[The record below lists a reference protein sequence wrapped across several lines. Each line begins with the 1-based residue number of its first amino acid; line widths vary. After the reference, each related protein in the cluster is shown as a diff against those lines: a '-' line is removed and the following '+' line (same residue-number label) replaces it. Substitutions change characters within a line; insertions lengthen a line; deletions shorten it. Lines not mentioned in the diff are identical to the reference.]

1 MKKII
6 GGKKYDTDT
15 AKRVGSFESGYI
27 GDFEWRNETL
37 YQKATSGCEFFLAG
51 EGGAKTRWASR
62 TIDGFSSGEGILPL
76 TLDEAREW
84 AEEHLTQAE
93 VEELFQIPKEEDVAS
108 GKKIQS
114 FSIAPKTIN
123 GLRYLAQNL
132 GISRSEIIDQLVA
145 KAVETAGVPKEA

>member
-15 AKRVGSFESGYI
+15 AKRIGTFEEGYI

-37 YQKATSGCEFFLAG
+37 YQKSTGEFFLAG
-51 EGGAKTRWASR
+51 KGGARTRWSTR
-62 TIDGFSSGEGILPL
+62 TIDGYASGDGILPL

>member
-6 GGKKYDTDT
+6 GGKKYDTTT
-15 AKRVGSFESGYI
+15 AKLVGTYDTGYI
-27 GDFEWRNETL
+27 GDFYRRYEKL
-37 YQKATSGCEFFLAG
+37 YLKATGEFFLAG

-62 TIDGFSSGEGILPL
+62 TIDGYSSGEGILPL

-93 VEELFQIPKEEDVAS
+93 VEELFQIPKEEDVDS

>member
-6 GGKKYDTDT
+6 GGKKYDTTT
-15 AKRVGSFESGYI
+15 AKLVGTYDTGYI
-27 GDFEWRNETL
+27 GDFELRYEEL
-37 YQKATSGCEFFLAG
+37 YQKATGEFFLAG

-84 AEEHLTQAE
+84 AEEHLPQAE
-93 VEELFQIPKEEDVAS
+93 VEELFQIPKEEVAS

-123 GLRYLAQNL
+123 SLRYLAQNL

>member
-27 GDFEWRNETL
+27 GDFEWRNEKL
-37 YQKATSGCEFFLAG
+37 YQKATGEFFLAG

-62 TIDGFSSGEGILPL
+62 TIDGYSSGEGILPL

-84 AEEHLTQAE
+84 AGKHLTQAE
-93 VEELFQIPKEEDVAS
+93 VEELFQIPKEEGDS

-145 KAVETAGVPKEA
+145 KAVETAGVPKEE

>member
-1 MKKII
+1 MRKII

-27 GDFEWRNETL
+27 GDFKWRNETL
-37 YQKATSGCEFFLAG
+37 YRKATGEFFLAG

-114 FSIAPKTIN
+114 FSISPKTIN

-145 KAVETAGVPKEA
+145 NAVETAGVPKEA

>member
-6 GGKKYDTDT
+6 GGKKYDTTT
-15 AKRVGSFESGYI
+15 AKLVGTYDTGYI
-27 GDFEWRNETL
+27 GDFEWRNEKL
-37 YQKATSGCEFFLAG
+37 YLKATGEFFLAG

-62 TIDGFSSGEGILPL
+62 TIDGFFSGGGILPL
-76 TLDEAREW
+76 TFDEAREW
-84 AEEHLTQAE
+84 AEEHLSVKDVENLFRIPSDAE
-93 VEELFQIPKEEDVAS
+93 T

>member
-6 GGKKYDTDT
+6 GGKKYDTTT
-15 AKRVGSFESGYI
+15 AKLVGAYETGYI
-27 GDFEWRNETL
+27 GDFEWRDEEL
-37 YQKATSGCEFFLAG
+37 YLKATGEFFLAG
-51 EGGAKTRWASR
+51 KGGARTRWASR
-62 TIDGFSSGEGILPL
+62 AIDGYSSGDGILPL

-93 VEELFQIPKEEDVAS
+93 VEELFQIPKEEVDS

>member
-37 YQKATSGCEFFLAG
+37 YLKATGEFFLAG

-93 VEELFQIPKEEDVAS
+93 VEELFQIPKEVAS

-114 FSIAPKTIN
+114 FSIALKTIN

>member
-27 GDFEWRNETL
+27 GDFEWRKEQL
-37 YQKATSGCEFFLAG
+37 YLKATGEFFLAG
-51 EGGAKTRWASR
+51 KGGAKTRWASR
-62 TIDGFSSGEGILPL
+62 TIDGYSSGEGILPL

>member
-15 AKRVGSFESGYI
+15 AKRVGAFEEGYI

-37 YQKATSGCEFFLAG
+37 YQKATGEFFLAG

-62 TIDGFSSGEGILPL
+62 TIDGYSSGEGILPL

-93 VEELFQIPKEEDVAS
+93 VEELFQIPKKDVDL
-108 GKKIQS
+108 GKMIRS
-114 FSIAPKTIN
+114 FSISPKTIN

>member
-27 GDFEWRNETL
+27 GDFEWRHEEL
-37 YQKATSGCEFFLAG
+37 YLKATSEFFLAG

-62 TIDGFSSGEGILPL
+62 TIDGYSSGEGILPL

-93 VEELFQIPKEEDVAS
+93 VEELFQIPKEEVDS

>member
-37 YQKATSGCEFFLAG
+37 YQKATGEFFLAG
-51 EGGAKTRWASR
+51 KGGAKTRWASR
-62 TIDGFSSGEGILPL
+62 AIDGYSSGEGILPL

-84 AEEHLTQAE
+84 AEEHLPVDE
-93 VEELFQIPKEEDVAS
+93 VEKLFQIPKEEVAS

-114 FSIAPKTIN
+114 FSISPKTIN

>member
-27 GDFEWRNETL
+27 GDFGWRNETL
-37 YQKATSGCEFFLAG
+37 YLKATGEFFLAG

-62 TIDGFSSGEGILPL
+62 AIDGFSSGEGILPL

-93 VEELFQIPKEEDVAS
+93 VDELFQIPKEEGVDS

-114 FSIAPKTIN
+114 FSISPKTIN

-145 KAVETAGVPKEA
+145 NAVETAGVPKEA

>member
-6 GGKKYDTDT
+6 GGKKYNTTT
-15 AKRVGSFESGYI
+15 AKLVGTYDTGYI
-27 GDFEWRNETL
+27 GDFDWRYEEL
-37 YQKATSGCEFFLAG
+37 YRKATGEFFLAG

-114 FSIAPKTIN
+114 FSISPKTIN

-145 KAVETAGVPKEA
+145 NAVETAGVPKEA

>member
-6 GGKKYDTDT
+6 GGRRYDTAT
-15 AKRVGSFESGYI
+15 AKLVGEYETGYI
-27 GDFEWRNETL
+27 GDFDWVNEKL
-37 YQKATSGCEFFLAG
+37 YQKATGEFFLAG

-62 TIDGFSSGEGILPL
+62 AIDGFSSGEGILPL

-93 VEELFQIPKEEDVAS
+93 VEELFQIPKEEVAS

-123 GLRYLAQNL
+123 GLRYLTQNL